1 MKKALLVFFS
11 IILLSIGF
19 IQPQPANA
27 KVMWGSI
34 EMKKGQI
41 GKVTMLKDV
50 DIYVKKGDSYSVT
63 GKAKKNQVNRV
74 YTNQNGYLGIGGG
87 KFIKNDKSVK
97 YETPSKSRLQA
108 LNGVKIVKKNSLDS
122 SLIYPQVSGLVNKD
136 AENKINNKLYSVAV
150 KTNNSKI
157 AFDKAEKEA
166 RADWDKSEFG
176 EFRDWKFDPSFE
188 IHYNQENRLSILY
201 RDYVY
206 MGAAHGFSEIY
217 TLNFDANTG
226 NIIDLLTVI
235 KGKNKI
241 VQNYVFKDLL
251 NQQKRG
257 QESLL
262 INLVNEVPINDN
274 GRPWV
279 FNSKGI
285 KIFFHEY
292 EVAPY
297 SSGNPEVVVPES
309 VYK

>member
-1 MKKALLVFFS
+1 MKKVLLVFFS
-11 IILLSIGF
+11 IILLSVGF

-50 DIYVKKGDSYSVT
+50 DIYVKKGDSYSVS
-63 GKAKKNQVNRV
+63 GKAKKNQINRV

-108 LNGVKIVKKNSLDS
+108 LNGVKVVKQKFPNSS
-122 SLIYPQVSGLVNKD
+122 FVYPQVSGLVNKD

-150 KTNNSKI
+150 ETNNNKI

-166 RADWDKSEFG
+166 RADWDESELG
-176 EFRDWKFDPSFE
+176 EFWEWKFEPSFE
-188 IHYNQENRLSILY
+188 IHYNQENYLSILY

-206 MGAAHGFSEIY
+206 MGGAHGLSGIY
-217 TLNFDANTG
+217 TLNFDVNTG
-226 NIIDLLTVI
+226 NIIKLSTVI
-235 KGKNKI
+235 KNKNKI
-241 VQNYVFKDLL
+241 VRNYAFKDLL

-262 INLVNEVPINDN
+262 INSVNEIIVNDSA
-274 GRPWV
+274 RPWV

-285 KIFFHEY
+285 KLFFHEY